1 MNRHQATAVFSGPL
15 AALLA
20 PAPPA
25 VAADYLTVA
34 QAQRAI
40 FPEARAF
47 EPATVQLNDAQRR
60 LLTAGAGPQPPHG
73 RLQAWRLQRAAGARG
88 RFFTPTKSRRP
99 ALRHIPRWR
108 RQQPPPPPPGD
119 PDFPP

>member
-47 EPATVQLNDAQRR
+47 EPVTVQLNDAQRR

-73 RLQAWRLQRAAGARG
+73 RLQAWRVQGVAGPPGVFLPGQDR
-88 RFFTPTKSRRP
+88 
-99 ALRHIPRWR
+99 R
-108 RQQPPPPPPGD
+108 RQALHDDATGVT
-119 PDFPP
+119 